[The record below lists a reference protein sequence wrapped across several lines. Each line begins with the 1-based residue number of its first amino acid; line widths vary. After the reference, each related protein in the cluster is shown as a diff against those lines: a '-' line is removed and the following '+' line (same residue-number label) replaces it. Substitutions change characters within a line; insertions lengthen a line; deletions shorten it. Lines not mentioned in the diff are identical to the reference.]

1 MRTEDDYRDSDLT
14 PDRLRAITIK
24 LAEIDP
30 ETCRSILAR
39 FGVLNL
45 SSLRFAQ
52 LRDYY
57 EAVWAA
63 LEGGASPTHAAPTQ
77 EEWEEHARRHP
88 NIHKR
93 VHDQLVRSRYAKV
106 RGSAI

>member
-14 PDRLRAITIK
+14 PSRLRAITVK
-24 LAEIDP
+24 LAEIDR
-30 ETCRSILAR
+30 EACRSILAR

-52 LRDYY
+52 LREYY
-57 EAVWAA
+57 EAVWSA
-63 LEGGASPTHAAPTQ
+63 LEGGAAPTQ
-77 EEWEEHARRHP
+77 EEWQEHARRHP

-93 VHDQLVRSRYAKV
+93 VQDQLVRSRYAKV
-106 RGSAI
+106 RGSEI